1 MRSRACRFAVIA
13 GCLLILVPPAVWAGA
28 PSLLKEMT
36 GTWSVKEWMWPGPG
50 MKALDLPPALADR
63 RLIDG
68 KFLQERMSALP
79 GSSGAF
85 TRISYLNQNPESGQ
99 YEYFS
104 IDTRAPQMMNERSE
118 GPVRPDG
125 AIELYGGVFVA
136 TQWGSA
142 TNVPF
147 RYRIVVYPVRENDQT
162 VELYL
167 TPMPAGQSRGFL
179 AFKYVYSR
187 RPPGR

>member
-1 MRSRACRFAVIA
+1 MHIRSRVCRFAVIA
-13 GCLLILVPPAVWAGA
+13 GCLLTPLAAWAGGR
-28 PSLLKEMT
+28 SLLQEMA

-50 MKALDLPPALADR
+50 MKALDLPPALAYR
-63 RLIDG
+63 QLIDG
-68 KFLQERMSALP
+68 KFLQERMSALA
-79 GSSGAF
+79 GSKDAF

-118 GPVRPDG
+118 GAVRPDS
-125 AIELYGGVFVA
+125 AIDLYGGIFVA

-147 RYRIVVYPVRENDQT
+147 RYRIVVYPVRDNTQT

-167 TPMPAGQSRGFL
+167 TPMPAAQSRSFL
-179 AFKYVYSR
+179 AFKYVYTR
-187 RPPGR
+187 RPAGR